1 MKVTCPYCFENFDS
15 SDVMLRC
22 CNPRCAAE
30 EDSAFVAF
38 WQSVVP
44 DNIVTPEQK
53 HVYNIRKKWGI
64 IKDMSCDHCGA
75 KNFIY
80 VCPNCHNE
88 LPLKLVEEGADIISV
103 IGGPQS
109 GKTHYIIALLHE
121 LRENGYEI
129 GLNATLQQV
138 GQNKDWHTETMYKK
152 AIDQLNNQQIA
163 LDKTEIN
170 SFSLPWIIRIDSTD
184 PLKTGKQDAKKS
196 VYLVFYDTAG
206 ENFNDPQE
214 IKKNANYLKQS
225 KAVIVLFDTLSI
237 PKIKETF
244 NDSHED
250 TSATEAATPFDV
262 TWSALYSFIL
272 EGNEHLTDKPFAF
285 VLSKFDVVLSQS
297 DDLDFRLDGF
307 VNAKGKPI
315 DKSFMNGQSKF
326 NIKQVEDA
334 HKMIK
339 EALRNRDIWDMGKYP
354 KFVDDNWGEN
364 GRFFGISAIGSMPD
378 GIFIQKGGIKPYRVM
393 DPLLWIMSKLGGFA
407 FETIDE

>member
-1 MKVTCPYCFENFDS
+1 MKVTCPYCFENFES

-22 CNPRCAAE
+22 CNPRCSEE

-38 WQSVVP
+38 WESVAP
-44 DNIVTPEQK
+44 GTVTPEQK
-53 HVYNIRKKWGI
+53 HVYSVRKKFGFL
-64 IKDMSCDHCGA
+64 KDVSCDHCGA

-88 LPLKLVEEGADIISV
+88 LPQKLVEEGADIISV

-109 GKTHYIIALLHE
+109 GKSHYIVALLHE
-121 LRENGYEI
+121 LRENGFEI

-138 GQNKDWHTETMYKK
+138 GQNKDWHTETMYKN
-152 AIDQLNNQQIA
+152 AIDRLNNLQTV

-170 SFSLPWIIRIDSTD
+170 SFSLPWIIRIDSTN
-184 PLKTGKQDAKKS
+184 PQIRGKQEAKKS

-206 ENFNDPQE
+206 ENFKDPQE

-237 PKIKETF
+237 QKIKECLE
-244 NDSHED
+244 DAHED
-250 TSATEAATPFDV
+250 TSASDSATPFEE
-262 TWSALYSFIL
+262 TWTALDNYIK
-272 EGNEHLTDKPFAF
+272 EGNEDLKDKPFAF
-285 VLSKFDVVLSQS
+285 VLSKFDVVLSHH
-297 DDLDFRLDGF
+297 DDLNFSIEGF
-307 VNAKGKPI
+307 VDAKGKAI
-315 DKSFMNGQSKF
+315 DKSYINRKNKF

-334 HKMIK
+334 HETITA
-339 EALRNRDIWDMGKYP
+339 ALSDRDIWSKPKYP
-354 KFVDDNWGEN
+354 RFVEEYWGNN

-378 GIFIQKGGIKPYRVM
+378 GYTIKAGGITPYRVM